1 MMRSDSSNVN
11 SNNYGKVPEVY
22 KMSAKTANFSAVDGH
37 AYLVT
42 KVDGCAVTLPAPT
55 IGAKI
60 KIIFGAV
67 TSNSHSITCDATT
80 TLLSGDALMLDSADG
95 TAAQHKVFA
104 PDESDDDVFSMNG
117 TTTGVSAVVE
127 LLGLSDK
134 MWQIQATVYASG
146 TVATP
151 FA

>member
-1 MMRSDSSNVN
+1 MRSDVLNTSSN
-11 SNNYGKVPEVY
+11 SYGKSPEAY
-22 KMSAKTANFSAVDGH
+22 KFSAKTAAFSAVDGF

-42 KVDGCAVTLPAPT
+42 DADGCAVTLPAPT

-60 KIIFGAV
+60 KVIFGAV

-80 TLLSGDALMLDSADG
+80 TLLSGYALMLD
-95 TAAQHKVFA
+95 TANGDAAEHKVFA
-104 PDESDDDVFSMNG
+104 PDETDDDVFSMNG

-127 LLGLSDK
+127 LLGISDK

-146 TVATP
+146 SVATP

>member
-1 MMRSDSSNVN
+1 MRSDVLNTSSN
-11 SNNYGKVPEVY
+11 SYGKSPESY
-22 KMSAKTANFSAVDGH
+22 KFSAKTAAFSAVDGF

-42 KVDGCAVTLPAPT
+42 DADGCAVTLPAPT

-60 KIIFGAV
+60 KVIFGAV

-80 TLLSGDALMLDSADG
+80 TLLSGYALMLD
-95 TAAQHKVFA
+95 TANGDAAEHKVFA
-104 PDESDDDVFSMNG
+104 PDETDDDVFSMNG

-127 LLGLSDK
+127 LLGISDK

-146 TVATP
+146 SVATP